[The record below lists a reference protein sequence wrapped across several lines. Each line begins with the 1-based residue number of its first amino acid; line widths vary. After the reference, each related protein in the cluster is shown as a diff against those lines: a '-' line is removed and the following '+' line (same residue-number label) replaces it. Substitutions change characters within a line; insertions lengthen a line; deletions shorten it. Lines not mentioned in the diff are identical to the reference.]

1 MTCSLD
7 TFKRWVADLPSPA
20 MSADTTAPD
29 CLGEAAFLDRDDTVW
44 EVYMANPFV
53 DAPAMTDLL
62 EPRIGKVH
70 TPMVEMWL
78 DRARSTQLELTCCLS
93 S

>member
-20 MSADTTAPD
+20 MSANTTAPD

-62 EPRIGKVH
+62 EPRIRKVH

-78 DRARSTQLELTCCLS
+78 DRTRSTQLELTCCLS

>member
-1 MTCSLD
+1 MVFTNNSYD
-7 TFKRWVADLPSPA
+7 
-20 MSADTTAPD
+20 MSIDVVHTMGSRFTIAPD
-29 CLGEAAFLDRDDTVW
+29 CLGEAAFLDRDNTVW

-53 DAPAMTDLL
+53 DAPAMTDLF
-62 EPRIGKVH
+62 EPRIGKVR